1 MRLWRPQR
9 HDPAGVAEPHS
20 ERVEDPSSPPALPY
34 LLVQNHAEV
43 QELAEVV
50 LDPGREELVV
60 VLSSRA
66 KEQWPPLDVNDVRA
80 IVGPGARI
88 YVLPTGGLSLDLN
101 ERLPGRL
108 TPYNGS
114 VGAWL
119 PGFGPESDL
128 REHPIVFDPT
138 GEYGLR
144 ALRQLAYGLRDA
156 LLVRD
161 VEGQA
166 DPWLAYRSL
175 QLVRVK
181 DEADLKIHGLQEQ
194 LSQALEERD
203 EAAQRARDESEEAV
217 KRARKDRDQA
227 IQRERDAERRLRI
240 AERDRG
246 ASQVSDHDPEGALRI
261 LILER
266 WLETLSDRERTE
278 HPLGRYVL
286 GAGFVRS
293 AEELSQVVRDRL
305 AFVCAMI
312 ACERV
317 GDLAAVARSPLPQ
330 NSDAHYDHDSPN
342 GNQSAWQCSLTRL
355 DSQTP
360 PAVRYLQL
368 ADGTVEFTGMGGY
381 KTPTPP
387 RR

>member
-1 MRLWRPQR
+1 
-9 HDPAGVAEPHS
+9 
-20 ERVEDPSSPPALPY
+20 
-34 LLVQNHAEV
+34 VQNHAEV

-66 KEQWPPLDVNDVRA
+66 KEQWPPLDVDDVRA

-88 YVLPTGGLSLDLN
+88 YILPTGGLSLDLN

-144 ALRQLAYGLRDA
+144 TLRQLAYGLRDA
-156 LLVRD
+156 LLVRG

-194 LSQALEERD
+194 LTQALEERD
-203 EAAQRARDESEEAV
+203 EAAHRARDESDEAV
-217 KRARKDRDQA
+217 RRARKERDQA
-227 IQRERDAERRLRI
+227 IQREQHAERRLRI

-246 ASQVSDHDPEGALRI
+246 ASQVSDQDPEGALRV

-266 WLETLSDRERTE
+266 WLETLSDQERTG

-293 AEELSQVVRDRL
+293 AEGLTNLVRDRL
-305 AFVCAMI
+305 AYVCAMI
-312 ACERV
+312 VCNRV
-317 GDLAAVARSPLPQ
+317 EDLAALAQSPVPP
-330 NSDAHYDHDSPN
+330 NPHAHHDDASLN
-342 GNQSAWQCSLTRL
+342 GNQAWQCSLTRQ
-355 DSQTP
+355 DSHTP

-368 ADGTVEFTGMGGY
+368 ADGTVKFTGMGSY
-381 KTPTPP
+381 KDPAPP

>member
-1 MRLWRPQR
+1 MTLWRPQP

-20 ERVEDPSSPPALPY
+20 EKNEDPPSLPSPPY
-34 LLVQNHAEV
+34 LLVHNHAEV

-50 LDPGREELVV
+50 LNPGREELVV

-66 KEQWPPLDVNDVRA
+66 KEQWPPLDVDDVRA

-88 YVLPTGGLSLDLN
+88 YILPTGGLSLDLN

-119 PGFGPESDL
+119 PGFGPESDP

-156 LLVRD
+156 LLVRG

-181 DEADLKIHGLQEQ
+181 DEADLKIHSLQEQ
-194 LSQALEERD
+194 LTQALEERD

-217 KRARKDRDQA
+217 KRARK
-227 IQRERDAERRLRI
+227 ERDEALNGEREAARRLRV
-240 AERDRG
+240 AERDGG
-246 ASQVSDHDPEGALRI
+246 APEVSAQDPEGALME
-261 LILER
+261 LILQR
-266 WLETLSDRERTE
+266 WLETLSVEERTQ
-278 HPLGRYVL
+278 HPLGPYVL
-286 GAGFVRS
+286 GHDFVRS
-293 AEELSQVVRDRL
+293 AEGLTNLVRDRL
-305 AFVCAMI
+305 AYVCAMI
-312 ACERV
+312 VCNRV
-317 GDLAAVARSPLPQ
+317 EDLAALAQSPLPQ
-330 NSDAHYDHDSPN
+330 NSHAHHDHASLN
-342 GNQSAWQCSLTRL
+342 GNQAWQCSLTRQ

-368 ADGTVEFTGMGGY
+368 ADGTIKFTGMGSY
-381 KTPTPP
+381 KAAAPS